1 MLFLLL
7 SGVCWTIV
15 YIQLIVTGFKEKT
28 YGIPF
33 ITLALNFAWEAVH
46 SFWGLKNNIFT
57 IETWIIVIWFLLDI
71 VVVYTYLRYGKQYFP
86 KHTCREYFIPWT
98 IIIFFMA
105 FMLQYYFVIEFG
117 TLGRAYSGFM
127 QNLIM
132 SILFIHML
140 VSRNDLKGQNL
151 TIGITKWI
159 GTLSPTILY
168 GVIYEYKLILILGLF
183 CSLFDILYI
192 YFLYRIKK
200 FSSNCSKLDSNS
212 NSICN

>member
-7 SGVCWTIV
+7 SGICWTIV
-15 YIQLIVTGFKEKT
+15 YIQLIATAFKEKT
-28 YGIPF
+28 YGMPF
-33 ITLALNFAWEAVH
+33 IALALNFAWEAVH
-46 SFWGLKNNIFT
+46 SFLGLKNNIFS
-57 IETWIIVIWFLLDI
+57 IQTWIILIWFLLDVVI
-71 VVVYTYLRYGKQYFP
+71 VFTYLRYGKQYFP
-86 KHTCREYFIPWT
+86 KHTSKEYFIPWT

-105 FMLQYYFVIEFG
+105 FMLEYYFVIEFG
-117 TLGRAYSGFM
+117 TLGMAYSGFM

-151 TIGITKWI
+151 TIGIFKWI

-192 YFLYRIKK
+192 YFFYRTKK
-200 FSSNCSKLDSNS
+200 FSSNYSKLDSNS
-212 NSICN
+212 NSVSN